1 MVVYIITFLYEVYG
15 EKHAPS
21 QSAVWDIQEW
31 NVVQSHIVVVGNM
44 LKTDFVFALLSTH
57 THIIELSFETSDRKK
72 KVRCH
77 SLFNRCRKSDDDVR
91 HHPAAATSTTIKT

>member
-1 MVVYIITFLYEVYG
+1 MVVYIITFLYELR

-31 NVVQSHIVVVGNM
+31 NVVRSHIVVVGNM

-57 THIIELSFETSDRKK
+57 THTQSN
-72 KVRCH
+72 
-77 SLFNRCRKSDDDVR
+77 SLLKPV
-91 HHPAAATSTTIKT
+91 TV